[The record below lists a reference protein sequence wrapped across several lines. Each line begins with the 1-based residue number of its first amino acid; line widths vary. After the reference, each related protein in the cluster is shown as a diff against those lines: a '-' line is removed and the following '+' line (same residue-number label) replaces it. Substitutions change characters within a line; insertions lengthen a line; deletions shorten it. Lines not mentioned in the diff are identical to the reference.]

1 MEKEQTKNP
10 VGKPPIIKNA
20 EDLTNKIN
28 EYFKNPDYKTIVDK
42 NGVETKVPI
51 FTLCGLALKLGFES
65 RQSIYD
71 YEKNEKYSY
80 IIKRAR
86 LFIENEYE
94 KKLGDNNCT
103 GIIFA
108 LKNMGWTDRTEIEQ
122 TNINKNPIP
131 IEIIE

>member
-1 MEKEQTKNP
+1 MAKHA
-10 VGKPPIIKNA
+10 GGRPPIFKTP
-20 EDLTNKIN
+20 EELQNKIN
-28 EYFKNPDYKTIVDK
+28 EYFKNPDYRQVATKTGEVVDIP
-42 NGVETKVPI
+42 VYTI
-51 FTLCGLALKLGFES
+51 CGLAYRLGFES

-71 YEKNEKYSY
+71 YEKHGKFSY

-94 KKLGDNNCT
+94 KKLCDNNCT

-108 LKNMGWTDRTEIEQ
+108 LKNMGWTDKTEIEQ